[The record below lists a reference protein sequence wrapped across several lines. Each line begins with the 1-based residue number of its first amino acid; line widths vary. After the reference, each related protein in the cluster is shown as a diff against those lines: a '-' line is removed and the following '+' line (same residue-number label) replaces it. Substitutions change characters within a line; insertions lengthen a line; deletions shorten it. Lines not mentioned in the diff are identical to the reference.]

1 MNFRFREYFRSYR
14 LSFLRWMVVA
24 SIAGSIFL
32 ADYFLRRDIS
42 AQVADAWGEA
52 CMKELSVS
60 VCGARVESHHD
71 ACFSPA
77 YSSMLMRFGKSRLE
91 ALDIESYESCMSHM
105 FKPTE
110 PSQPAPFS
118 VSGDI
123 ER

>member
-14 LSFLRWMVVA
+14 LSVLRWAVVA
-24 SIAGSIFL
+24 SIVGSIFL

-52 CMKELSVS
+52 CMKELSVG
-60 VCGARVESHHD
+60 VCGARIDSHHD
-71 ACFSPA
+71 DCFSPA

-91 ALDIESYESCMSHM
+91 ALDIESYETCMSHL

-110 PSQPAPFS
+110 PSEPAPFT
-118 VSGDI
+118 VSSDI

>member
-91 ALDIESYESCMSHM
+91 ALDIESYESCMSYM